1 MGRVME
7 TQKQHGASA
16 IMTDTN
22 SAHEMAGTYNRNVF
36 KLFIQLIRVKQWI
49 KNGFVFVP
57 LLLLFALPSLGQIRN
72 CILGAFL
79 FCLISSAV
87 YIMND
92 IVDVEKDR
100 THPVKKMRP
109 IASGVISVGVAYILL
124 GCLLAGALL
133 AAFLFDKTVAFLLA
147 CYFVMNIA
155 YSFFLK
161 KIMYVDVFTI
171 SMGFLIRVGVGFRV
185 LHLSMDDTVNL
196 WFAVFVVFL
205 TLFIGMGK
213 RHNELKMLGGDSS
226 DFRQSLSECS
236 MEQLDQIMNI
246 LMTCTIMSYT
256 MFVFQTQRPLLFITL
271 PLLLYSI
278 FRYHFLENKTDLLG
292 SPEMIIY
299 KDAPIRWCILLWAVL
314 LVGIC
319 VGQAYFM

>member
-100 THPVKKMRP
+100 AHPVKKMRP

-133 AAFLFDKTVAFLLA
+133 AAFLFDKTVAFLLTRS
-147 CYFVMNIA
+147 N
-155 YSFFLK
+155 
-161 KIMYVDVFTI
+161 
-171 SMGFLIRVGVGFRV
+171 G
-185 LHLSMDDTVNL
+185 LSINL
-196 WFAVFVVFL
+196 
-205 TLFIGMGK
+205 
-213 RHNELKMLGGDSS
+213 
-226 DFRQSLSECS
+226 SLS
-236 MEQLDQIMNI
+236 
-246 LMTCTIMSYT
+246 T
-256 MFVFQTQRPLLFITL
+256 
-271 PLLLYSI
+271 
-278 FRYHFLENKTDLLG
+278 
-292 SPEMIIY
+292 
-299 KDAPIRWCILLWAVL
+299 
-314 LVGIC
+314 
-319 VGQAYFM
+319 